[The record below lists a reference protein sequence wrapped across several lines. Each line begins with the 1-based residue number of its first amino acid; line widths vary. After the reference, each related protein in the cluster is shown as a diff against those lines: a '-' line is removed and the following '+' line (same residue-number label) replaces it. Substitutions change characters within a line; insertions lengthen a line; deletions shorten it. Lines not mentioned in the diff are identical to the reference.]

1 VKLDETDRSI
11 LNMLQEDARRSFKE
25 MSKKVGVSEATVFV
39 RVRKLVK
46 EGVIKSFRATI
57 NPTLVGKGTLAF
69 VLLRA
74 NPSEY
79 AEALERLSE
88 MDDVYEIYDI
98 TGPNYAILK
107 VRMESPEKLAGL
119 IDRIGAIKGVISTE
133 TAMALRIVKEEP
145 VIKL

>member
-1 VKLDETDRSI
+1 MKLDETDRSI

>member
-1 VKLDETDRSI
+1 MKLDETDRSI

-98 TGPNYAILK
+98 TGPNDAILK
-107 VRMESPEKLAGL
+107 VPTESPEKLAGL